1 MSEDEDFFR
10 VVRSIIRREHV
21 GHRLLA
27 GYYVLAL
34 VVTVVGC
41 ALQPA
46 SAVIVVPASFVIGIL
61 LLLDVSRATKRHLR
75 PLLEHWP
82 SLAIVPSPSGA
93 DLGRQRGGRYQ
104 RRGQTPEP
112 HKGLG
117 GGLYVAGLILLACAG
132 GLTTAS
138 AVMVDHP
145 GASEFGNIAFPS
157 VMIVIVGPLCF
168 FLWFHYE
175 RQVRQPYLS
184 RLRYALSEARNSGA
198 PAPSK
203 PPAPDVLGPHHQW
216 RRGEIFWVSLGALL
230 LGLRVSFLI
239 LALVGSVASGVTAG
253 RTAASSTPA
262 PQYPSP
268 PYPTPPVAHGI
279 VTDKTAGIT
288 YAVPS
293 DSGWSEDTETIYP
306 QYGAEFTKVVP
317 GTDGN
322 DLSQVQSA
330 PLPSNISYKGAHG
343 LHNALNAF
351 FPTLIGTYD
360 NTTHDDTITIDQ
372 AVTICGRPGWLAVD
386 KVHYTSGGVP
396 DETAVLEVISLP
408 GSRPPAT
415 LFATIANTL
424 GVNAA
429 LDEIKTAR
437 PIGAHC

>member
-1 MSEDEDFFR
+1 MGENEGFFR

-46 SAVIVVPASFVIGIL
+46 SAVIVVPAAFVIGIL

-82 SLAIVPSPSGA
+82 SLAILPSPPVV
-93 DLGRQRGGRYQ
+93 DLNRQRR
-104 RRGQTPEP
+104 RRGQAPEP

-117 GGLYVAGLILLACAG
+117 GGLYVTGLILLAFAG

-138 AVMVDHP
+138 AAMVDHP
-145 GASEFGNIAFPS
+145 GASESGNIAFPS

-168 FLWFHYE
+168 FLWRYYE
-175 RQVRQPYLS
+175 RQVRKPYLV
-184 RLRYALSEARNSGA
+184 RLQYALSEAMRSGA

-203 PPAPDVLGPHHQW
+203 PPAPDAFGPHHHW
-216 RRGEIFWVSLGALL
+216 RRGEIFWVSLWTLL
-230 LGLRVSFLI
+230 LGLRVGVLI
-239 LALVGSVASGVTAG
+239 LALVSSVASGVTAG
-253 RTAASSTPA
+253 RTAASSAPA
-262 PQYPSP
+262 PQYPST

-306 QYGAEFTKVVP
+306 PYGAEFTKVVP

-322 DLSQVQSA
+322 DVAAVQSA
-330 PLPSNISYKGAHG
+330 PLPSNISYKGANG

-351 FPTLIGTYD
+351 FPTLVGTYD
-360 NTTHDDTITIDQ
+360 NTPHDDTITIDQ
-372 AVTICGRPGWLAVD
+372 AVTVCGRPGWLAVD
-386 KVHYTSGGVP
+386 KVHYTSGGIP
-396 DETAVLEVISLP
+396 DETDVLEVVSLP

-415 LFATIANTL
+415 LFASIANTL
-424 GVNAA
+424 GANAA
-429 LDEIKTAR
+429 LDEVKTAR
-437 PIGAHC
+437 PIGGHC